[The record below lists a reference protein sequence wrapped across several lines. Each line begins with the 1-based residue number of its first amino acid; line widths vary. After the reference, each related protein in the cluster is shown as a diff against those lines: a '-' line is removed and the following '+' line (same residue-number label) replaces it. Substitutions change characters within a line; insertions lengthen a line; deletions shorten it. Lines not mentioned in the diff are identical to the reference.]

1 MSEPVT
7 PPPPP
12 TDAPPPP
19 PAGGSGGTQSSNRN
33 LMIALSYLW
42 LLCLVPLLVEKEDRE
57 VQWHARH
64 GLVLMLAEVVL
75 WIGLMILGL
84 ILGMLSAGL
93 GCVLAPV
100 QLILWLGILVI
111 HIMAIVKGVNGQRLI
126 LPWVSEYAD
135 KVKI

>member
-12 TDAPPPP
+12 THVPPP
-19 PAGGSGGTQSSNRN
+19 PAGGAGGAQSSNRG

-42 LLCLVPLLVEKEDRE
+42 LLCLVPLLVEKDDKE

-64 GLVLMLAEVVL
+64 GLVLMLAEIVL
-75 WIGLMILGL
+75 WIGLAILTAILSMITG
-84 ILGMLSAGL
+84 GL
-93 GCVLAPV
+93 GCLLAPL
-100 QLILWLGILVI
+100 QLILWLGVVVA

-126 LPWVSEYAD
+126 IPGISQYAD
-135 KVKI
+135 KFNI

>member
-12 TDAPPPP
+12 TTPPPTS
-19 PAGGSGGTQSSNRN
+19 GGSQSSNRG

-42 LLCLVPLLVEKEDRE
+42 LLCLVPLLVEKDDKE

-64 GLVLMLAEVVL
+64 GLVLMLAEIVL
-75 WIGLMILGL
+75 WIGLAILSMILGM
-84 ILGMLSAGL
+84 ITGGL
-93 GCVLAPV
+93 GCLLAPL
-100 QLILWLGILVI
+100 QLILWLLVLVV

-126 LPWVSEYAD
+126 LPGISQYAD
-135 KVKI
+135 KINF